1 MSEKDL
7 SDELLNAYLDGELSP
22 AEAADVARLIAACPD
37 KSARLITYRR
47 IDQGLSVLYGGASE
61 PAPRPVAA
69 GRTRPGRWWLPLA
82 ACLLLAIG
90 AAGGWGLR
98 GLDGPGGEEQAEA
111 RIATLATDAH
121 TVFVREN
128 RHAVEVTAEEDE
140 HLFRW
145 LSNRLERDIFAPP
158 LTDYGFAL
166 VGGRMLA
173 NETGPAAQ
181 FMYENAEEMRLTLYV
196 SRSTEIEQTAFQVTE
211 HDGVRAFYWVHE
223 GFGYALVGPL
233 ARAEMLA
240 IAQRV
245 YDDLEGPAG

>member
-7 SDELLNAYLDGELSP
+7 SDELLTAYLDGELSP
-22 AEAADVARLIAACPD
+22 AEAADVARRIAACPD

-47 IDQGLSVLYGGASE
+47 IDQGLSVLYGGAAE
-61 PAPRPVAA
+61 PAARPVPPA
-69 GRTRPGRWWLPLA
+69 RTRSGRWWLPLA

-90 AAGGWGLR
+90 AAGGWVLR
-98 GLDGPGGEEQAEA
+98 GPGGEDPSAP
-111 RIATLATDAH
+111 RIAALATDAH

-158 LTDYGFAL
+158 LTDFGFAL
-166 VGGRMLA
+166 VGGRMLS

-181 FMYENAEEMRLTLYV
+181 FMYENAEETRLTLYV

-245 YDDLEGPAG
+245 YDDLEEPAG